1 MKKVSLIFMYSKKN
15 NFRVC
20 DDSPPLSK
28 SSRSSKTAIIPPYKN
43 FEGSANSSH
52 RNDDEIGDAWP

>member
-1 MKKVSLIFMYSKKN
+1 MYSKKN

-28 SSRSSKTAIIPPYKN
+28 SSRSSKTVNIPPYKN